1 MKSSEFVFNPQGV
14 KKQSRP
20 KVCPRLTT
28 LPVKK
33 GKCPA
38 GYDALPSKADPK
50 ETCCKRQVLIPLKR
64 GTLSKFGYAARDSEQ
79 KRHAALKKAVA
90 KHGWLR
96 VFRKLNAVMVYSKNK
111 ESLYKTFLSDRNWV
125 RDQYK
130 PKVVPVKKEKKEVK
144 LVKKEKK

>member
-1 MKSSEFVFNPQGV
+1 MKSSEFVFNPKGV

-20 KVCPRLTT
+20 KLCPRLTT

-38 GYDALPSKADPK
+38 GYDAQPSKTDPD

-64 GTLSKFGYAARDSEQ
+64 GTLSKFGYAAKDPKS

-111 ESLYKTFLSDRNWV
+111 ESLYKKFLADRNWV
-125 RDQYK
+125 REQFK
-130 PKVVPVKKEKKEVK
+130 PKDVPVKKE
-144 LVKKEKK
+144 VKKEKKVKKEEK